1 MALLSVKCP
10 AAREGA
16 TPTTLTT
23 QNENDIKGAPNGN
36 HHDAKFD
43 LRPKWPFWIGI
54 SGRFRRNAQELMMLT
69 DAHLEQFRDDGFL
82 ILPSLFSQS
91 EVEILKAELPR
102 LFADRRP
109 ENFREKE
116 SDAVRTAMALHQRSD
131 IYANLVRHPRLVVPA
146 TQLLGEDLYIQQV
159 KVNAK
164 EAFSGDVWQW
174 HYDFAT
180 HRGEDGVPEPL
191 ALNLHILLD
200 EVTEFNG
207 PLVFIRG
214 SHKRGPVPATLDTDT
229 TSYPLWV
236 IDNDTVAGLVA
247 EGGLVSAKG
256 PPGTALIF
264 GDTLV
269 HSSSIN
275 MSPWPRMI
283 FSLILNPVSNA
294 LTRHQRPDY
303 QHHRDLSPVVP
314 LTDNCLLAGAAA

>member
-1 MALLSVKCP
+1 
-10 AAREGA
+10 
-16 TPTTLTT
+16 
-23 QNENDIKGAPNGN
+23 
-36 HHDAKFD
+36 
-43 LRPKWPFWIGI
+43 
-54 SGRFRRNAQELMMLT
+54 MMQT

-102 LFADRRP
+102 LFADRRS

-131 IYANLVRHPRLVVPA
+131 LYANLVRHPRLVVPA
-146 TQLLGEDLYIQQV
+146 IQLLGEDLYIQQV

-236 IDNDTVAGLVA
+236 IDNDTVTGLVA

-294 LTRHQRPDY
+294 LTRRQRPDY

-314 LTDNCLLAGAAA
+314 LTDDCLLTGAAT